1 MDRVDIRIPEYVA
14 KLIGR
19 LEKGG
24 HEAVVVGGCVRDA
37 LMHRDAHDWD
47 MATSADIRDM
57 QTCFEGLKTVNTGIR
72 HGTITVIAD
81 GHPVEVTTYRTGK
94 EETEPI
100 TLQMDLA
107 HRDLTVNAMA
117 YHPERGLIDRFGGA
131 EDVRAGRIRFV
142 QSAADRIEED
152 PLRLLRALRFAS
164 VLGFEI
170 DGEGR
175 KEILKKAGYLTV
187 VASERIQ
194 SEFRKLMVGTAAAVV
209 IREYAPVWKVFLPE
223 AAISLESTKVADAV
237 SYSIPDEAV
246 RLALAFMPTDKALP
260 YTEHSAG
267 HYLKAL
273 RADNAIQESVK
284 KILAFPYERLETDPV
299 VLNHLVAEKSL
310 PVVRRAVEYHYAV
323 HSMSFSKERDALE
336 KVAQTRERLLSLLE
350 ELVRSG
356 ACMKPADLKVSGSEL
371 IAAGLVK
378 GGPAVGLCLSR
389 LLDAVIDKKVK
400 NEKEDLLVYAAQCRD

>member
-1 MDRVDIRIPEYVA
+1 M
-14 KLIGR
+14 
-19 LEKGG
+19 
-24 HEAVVVGGCVRDA
+24 
-37 LMHRDAHDWD
+37 
-47 MATSADIRDM
+47 
-57 QTCFEGLKTVNTGIR
+57 
-72 HGTITVIAD
+72 
-81 GHPVEVTTYRTGK
+81 TTYRTGK

-117 YHPERGLIDRFGGA
+117 YHPERGLIDLFGGA

-350 ELVRSG
+350 ELVESG
-356 ACMKPADLKVSGSEL
+356 ACLKPADLKVSGSEL
-371 IAAGLVK
+371 IASGIVK
-378 GGPAVGLCLSR
+378 GGPGVGLCLNR
-389 LLDAVIDKKVK
+389 LLDAVIDRKVK
-400 NEKEDLLVYAAQCRD
+400 NVKEDLLAYAAQCLG